1 MAQTSASWR
10 RRRCIYIT
18 TKLIRYIAQEI
29 MQSRAELDRPLQT
42 RCMSMRSVVIDSR
55 TSLMLYGSKYTPY
68 AHFTLM
74 ISLVPLQN
82 IHFKSYP
89 LAMDCNEIQI

>member
-1 MAQTSASWR
+1 
-10 RRRCIYIT
+10 
-18 TKLIRYIAQEI
+18 
-29 MQSRAELDRPLQT
+29 
-42 RCMSMRSVVIDSR
+42 
-55 TSLMLYGSKYTPY
+55 MLYGSKYTAY

-74 ISLVPLQN
+74 IPLVPLQN